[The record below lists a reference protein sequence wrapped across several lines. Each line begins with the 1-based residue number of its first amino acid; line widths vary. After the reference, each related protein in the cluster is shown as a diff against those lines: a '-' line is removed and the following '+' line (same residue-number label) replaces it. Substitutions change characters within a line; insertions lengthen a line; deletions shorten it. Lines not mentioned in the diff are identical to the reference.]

1 MKDKLIVHV
10 SFKTKNIE
18 DIKLYNWICQKSSK
32 SGFIKDIMRAEML
45 KEEQKNKPTKNEQT
59 QVNNYR
65 IRVYVSICKLL
76 SIVTVLRRNYK
87 KCTIASATKFTA
99 TTPNAIVNGIVI

>member
-10 SFKTKNIE
+10 SFKTENIE

-45 KEEQKNKPTKNEQT
+45 KEKQKNKPTKNEQT
-59 QVNNYR
+59 QVNNYC
-65 IRVYVSICKLL
+65 ITTYTVVYADKAL
-76 SIVTVLRRNYK
+76 
-87 KCTIASATKFTA
+87 IAT
-99 TTPNAIVNGIVI
+99 NI